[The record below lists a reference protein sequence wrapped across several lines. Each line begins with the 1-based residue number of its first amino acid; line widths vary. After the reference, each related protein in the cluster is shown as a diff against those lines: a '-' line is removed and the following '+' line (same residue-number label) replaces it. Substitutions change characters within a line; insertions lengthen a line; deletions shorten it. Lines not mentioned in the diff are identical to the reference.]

1 MSVNQLPYRV
11 SSLVKKTCS
20 PLFQQCI
27 RHDSAKF
34 STTSTYEKDKSYKLV
49 VVGGGTGGCATAAM
63 FSRKLGP
70 GSVAVIEPSDVS
82 IGLRAFYYGKKRQTC
97 FCFLQ
102 KSMNDGNYI

>member
-1 MSVNQLPYRV
+1 MSVSQLPYRV

-49 VVGGGTGGCATAAM
+49 VVGGGAGGCATAAM

-70 GSVAVIEPSDVS
+70 GNVAVIEPSDVS
-82 IGLRAFYYGKKRQTC
+82 IDLKAYTITVADPRGGGGVRGGQD
-97 FCFLQ
+97 
-102 KSMNDGNYI
+102 SP